1 MSEPMAKAELL
12 KTKWYEE
19 SPGVVSSK
27 RVFGGVCLALGLV
40 MKLTVFGAAL
50 FVQLGDAAT
59 ASGQADALLLAGT
72 TLLGIGALD
81 VFKRAA

>member
-1 MSEPMAKAELL
+1 MN

-19 SPGVVSSK
+19 SPGVNSSK
-27 RVFGGVCLALGLV
+27 RIFGGLCLALGLIGKV
-40 MKLTVFGAAL
+40 VLFVSAL
-50 FVQLGDAAT
+50 FFAIADAAT